1 MPKSQS
7 ESANTYHLLLLQRG
21 VSIFLKKQ
29 KKITA
34 IFLIL
39 SIINLH
45 KLCAKNTHCG
55 GKEKKKLVYAV
66 TTYWY
71 IGYTNDREMKE
82 WKRYDEAYVTRPD
95 KRR

>member
-7 ESANTYHLLLLQRG
+7 ESANTYHPKGRLN
-21 VSIFLKKQ
+21 IFKKN

-95 KRR
+95 KRI